1 MAVVATAGH
10 VDHGK
15 SALVRALTGTDPDRL
30 PEERRRGMTIE
41 LGHVWADVDGRRV
54 AVVDVPGH
62 DRLVGTTLAGLGPV
76 AGVLLVVAADEG
88 WSAQTEEHVAAV
100 RALGLGTVA
109 LVVTKADLADPAP
122 AAAAALARL
131 EGHGI
136 VPVALASTSARTGA
150 GLAQARAALAVL
162 ADSAP
167 AGDPD
172 APVRLWVDRS
182 FTVTG
187 AGTVVTG
194 TLPTGSV
201 ARGGTLML
209 RGEAVRVRGLQ
220 VHHESV
226 ATAAGPTRLAV
237 NLRGVPTEAVPRGA
251 ALLSPGWPAPT
262 REVDVVLHRLVDRM
276 PPHVTVHVGTSS
288 APVRVRPLGP
298 DHARLGLAGD
308 TAALPLVV
316 GDRVVLRDPGAHEV
330 LAGATVLDVRPPPL
344 TRRGDAGRRAAALA
358 APTRPAPSTAGAA
371 SAVTAERPHEPTAP
385 PALAV
390 LSRWLDGHPLE
401 PAPAELLAPVE
412 PADLAD
418 AERAGRLVRLGG
430 LTLSGATTAVAT
442 GRLATLPPRFS
453 AGDAARALGTS
464 RRVAIPV
471 LERLDALLLTRR
483 HPDGTRTLRPNPR
496 PGE

>member
-88 WSAQTEEHVAAV
+88 WSAQTEEHVAAL

-122 AAAAALARL
+122 VAADALARL
-131 EGHGI
+131 AAHGI
-136 VPVALASTSARTGA
+136 VPVALASTSARTGD
-150 GLAQARAALAVL
+150 GLEEARAALAAL
-162 ADSAP
+162 ADHAP

-194 TLPTGSV
+194 TLSTGSV
-201 ARGGTLML
+201 TRGGTLL
-209 RGEAVRVRGLQ
+209 LDGEAVRVRGLQ
-220 VHHESV
+220 VHHDAVET
-226 ATAAGPTRLAV
+226 ATGPTRLAV
-237 NLRGVPTEAVPRGA
+237 NLRGVPTEMVPRGT

-276 PPHVTVHVGTSS
+276 PPHVTLHVGTAS
-288 APVRVRPLGP
+288 APVRVRPLGT
-298 DHARLGLAGD
+298 DHARLGLEGES
-308 TAALPLVV
+308 AALPLVV

-330 LAGATVLDVRPPPL
+330 LAGATVLDARPPPL
-344 TRRGDAGRRAAALA
+344 TRRGDAARRAAALA
-358 APTRPAPSTAGAA
+358 DPVHADSTAGAVA
-371 SAVTAERPHEPTAP
+371 SPAGGPPGERPAST
-385 PALAV
+385 ALAA
-390 LSRWLDGHPLE
+390 LSRWLDDHPLE
-401 PAPAELLAPVE
+401 PAPAELLAPVP
-412 PADLAD
+412 PADLAG
-418 AERAGRLVRLGG
+418 AERAGRLVRVGG
-430 LTLSGATTAVAT
+430 LTLSGATTAVAAD
-442 GRLATLPPRFS
+442 RLASLPARFS

-471 LERLDALLLTRR
+471 LERLDALLVTQR
-483 HPDGTRTLRPNPR
+483 HADGTRTLRPGRR